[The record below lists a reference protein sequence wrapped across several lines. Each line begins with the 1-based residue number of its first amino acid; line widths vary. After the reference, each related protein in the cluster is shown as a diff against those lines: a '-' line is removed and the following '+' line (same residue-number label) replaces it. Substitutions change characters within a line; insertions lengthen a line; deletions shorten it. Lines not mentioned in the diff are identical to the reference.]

1 MHLVS
6 SDMESYFPCLRG
18 NTNRVGDLPGELD
31 VVKDDEGALDVE
43 DGAVVDTGRDVVVAH
58 GGASVHNLVR
68 HFTRIVCCF
77 LVSCSGLWRREPR
90 RRRSRV
96 SDSVLQSADAYL

>member
-31 VVKDDEGALDVE
+31 VVKDDEGSLDVE
-43 DGAVVDTGRDVVVAH
+43 DGTVVNTGRDVVVTSR
-58 GGASVHNLVR
+58 GTSVDNVVS

-77 LVSCSGLWRREPR
+77 SCKLLKSAFERQAGRRF
-90 RRRSRV
+90 
-96 SDSVLQSADAYL
+96 